1 MYEGLSAGLRTDL
14 SSVFVFGIHYTMSI
28 ALSAGMKHIRGCVR
42 LALIGCALLSVGFC
56 QAQSPA
62 VEVVPLKVG
71 SVAVS
76 FPLELG
82 ETGVVPPAE
91 GATAYVQAV
100 LGKDIRFSQCF
111 FVLDVAYR
119 KKLLS
124 GRPTTELEDR
134 QGLRS
139 MFVVT
144 NQACDAAFLKASKDA
159 ALASTKDKRALTE
172 HFKEVQAQATKNP
185 SGAVT
190 PLKVS
195 PEEAVRRIGQIGLIS
210 ESDRH
215 FTIGMGND
223 EGVVITTY
231 ACAESR
237 LVVFSQWTDQKN
249 FPHCIER
256 AKAFTDALGTQTKAT
271 R

>member
-1 MYEGLSAGLRTDL
+1 
-14 SSVFVFGIHYTMSI
+14 
-28 ALSAGMKHIRGCVR
+28 
-42 LALIGCALLSVGFC
+42 
-56 QAQSPA
+56 
-62 VEVVPLKVG
+62 VVPLKVG

-159 ALASTKDKRALTE
+159 
-172 HFKEVQAQATKNP
+172 
-185 SGAVT
+185 G
-190 PLKVS
+190 
-195 PEEAVRRIGQIGLIS
+195 
-210 ESDRH
+210 H

>member
-1 MYEGLSAGLRTDL
+1 MNDPMAPGFVLAVRGKLMAALLGLIL
-14 SSVFVFGIHYTMSI
+14 SI
-28 ALSAGMKHIRGCVR
+28 ATCPA
-42 LALIGCALLSVGFC
+42 
-56 QAQSPA
+56 QAPQA
-62 VEVVPLKVG
+62 EVVPLKLG
-71 SVAVS
+71 TVAVS

-82 ETGVVPPAE
+82 ETPVVPPPE

-100 LGKDIRFSQCF
+100 LGPGTRFSQCF

-119 KKLLS
+119 RKLLA
-124 GRPTTELEDR
+124 GRATTEAEDR

-139 MFVVT
+139 MIVVT
-144 NQACDAAFLKASKDA
+144 NQACDAAFLKATKAA
-159 ALASTKDKRALTE
+159 ALSSTQDKRALAE
-172 HFKEVQAQATKNP
+172 RFKEIQAQATKDP
-185 SGAVT
+185 GGAVT

-195 PEEAVRRIGQIGLIS
+195 PEEAVRQLGAVGLIA
-210 ESDRH
+210 ESDRQ

-223 EGVVITTY
+223 EGVVITTF

-256 AKAFTDALGTQTKAT
+256 AKAFADALIRQTKASK
-271 R
+271 

>member
-1 MYEGLSAGLRTDL
+1 MRKPLSEGHESIVGQFRPTAVLCGL
-14 SSVFVFGIHYTMSI
+14 
-28 ALSAGMKHIRGCVR
+28 
-42 LALIGCALLSVGFC
+42 LAVVVGW
-56 QAQSPA
+56 AQSPP

-100 LGKDIRFSQCF
+100 LGKDVRFSQCF

-139 MFVVT
+139 MLVVT

-185 SGAVT
+185 TGAVT

-256 AKAFTDALGTQTKAT
+256 AKAFTDALASQTKAAK
-271 R
+271 

>member
-1 MYEGLSAGLRTDL
+1 
-14 SSVFVFGIHYTMSI
+14 MSP
-28 ALSAGMKHIRGCVR
+28 R
-42 LALIGCALLSVGFC
+42 LAPRFIAVLGGLLAAVVGWA
-56 QAQSPA
+56 QAPQP
-62 VEVVPLKVG
+62 EVVPLKVG
-71 SVAVS
+71 TVAVS
-76 FPLELG
+76 FPLEVG
-82 ETGVVPPAE
+82 ETAVVPPPE
-91 GATAYVQAV
+91 GAAAYVQAV
-100 LGKDIRFSQCF
+100 LGPRTPFSQCF

-119 KKLLS
+119 RKLLS
-124 GRPTTELEDR
+124 GRATSEAEDR

-139 MFVVT
+139 LLVVT
-144 NQACDAAFLKASKDA
+144 NQACDTAFLKATKDA

-172 HFKEVQAQATKNP
+172 HFKEVQAQAAKNP
-185 SGAVT
+185 GGAIT

-195 PEEAVRRIGQIGLIS
+195 PEEAVKRIGPIGLIS

-256 AKAFTDALGTQTKAT
+256 AKAFTDALASQTKAAK
-271 R
+271 

>member
-1 MYEGLSAGLRTDL
+1 MR
-14 SSVFVFGIHYTMSI
+14 
-28 ALSAGMKHIRGCVR
+28 KP
-42 LALIGCALLSVGFC
+42 LSVGHVSIVGRFRPTAVLC
-56 QAQSPA
+56 GLLAVVVGWAQAPQA
-62 VEVVPLKVG
+62 EVVPLKVG

-76 FPLELG
+76 FPLEVG

-91 GATAYVQAV
+91 GAAAYVRAV
-100 LGKDIRFSQCF
+100 LGKNVRFSQCF

-124 GRPTTELEDR
+124 DRPTTELEDR

-139 MFVVT
+139 MFIVT
-144 NQACDAAFLKASKDA
+144 NQACDTAFLKATKDA

-172 HFKEVQAQATKNP
+172 HFKEVQAHATKAP
-185 SGAVT
+185 GGAIT

-195 PEEAVRRIGQIGLIS
+195 PEEAVKRIGPIGLIS

-256 AKAFTDALGTQTKAT
+256 AKAFIDALASQTKAAK
-271 R
+271 